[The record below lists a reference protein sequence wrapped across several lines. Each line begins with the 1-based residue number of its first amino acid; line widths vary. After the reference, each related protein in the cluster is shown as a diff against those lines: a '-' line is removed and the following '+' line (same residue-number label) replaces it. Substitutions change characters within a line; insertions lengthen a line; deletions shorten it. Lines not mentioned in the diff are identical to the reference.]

1 MKMTATDEKALDAL
15 VSQHAE
21 SRAPVQTMIVQA
33 ACNASATTDRE
44 RVRTALSRLK
54 GAGYV
59 VRTTGD
65 RWMPT
70 KSGIARATGIE
81 AVANEASAEGQ
92 QAAEPVAAP
101 SVDAQE
107 VDASHGDSTEA
118 PEMVTISAVCADRG
132 FVTVD
137 VPASTPGIRLSD
149 ERRSAPVGPL
159 PVTEASPREPERSLA
174 ANGSMSVERASNDA
188 LGEPNEAVTAQS
200 ILSRAG
206 AHMRDRAATYDKP
219 QGERSMG
226 ATVGAFEAITGLS
239 MSEEQGWLFMALLKA
254 VRSQQGGYRADS
266 YEDGAAYFALAGEAA
281 GRDRR

>member
-33 ACNASATTDRE
+33 ACNARASTDRD
-44 RVRTALSRLK
+44 RVRAALSRLK
-54 GAGYV
+54 GASYV

-65 RWMPT
+65 RWVPT
-70 KSGIARATGIE
+70 QSGIARATGIE
-81 AVANEASAEGQ
+81 VVADEASAEGQ
-92 QAAEPVAAP
+92 QVAEQVAAV
-101 SVDAQE
+101 SADAQ
-107 VDASHGDSTEA
+107 DSDGPQGDSTDSSEV
-118 PEMVTISAVCADRG
+118 VTISAVCADRG
-132 FVTVD
+132 FVKVD
-137 VPASTPGIRLSD
+137 VPASTRGIRLSD
-149 ERRSAPVGPL
+149 ECRAGAVGTPPASEPTPHESERPL
-159 PVTEASPREPERSLA
+159 AV
-174 ANGSMSVERASNDA
+174 NGIQSGGRASNDA
-188 LGEPNEAVTAQS
+188 HGESSEAVTAQS

-219 QGERSMG
+219 QGERSIG

-239 MSEEQGWLFMALLKA
+239 LTEEQGWLFMALLKA

-281 GRDRR
+281 GRDRQ